1 MTHEEIERLK
11 KEILDEADRRY
22 RTIDE
27 CNDRQDKNQEQIH
40 KVEIH
45 NTLMGSDL
53 KIIKWVIIILAIIS
67 VGEKGGAF
75 IQGFLA

>member
-1 MTHEEIERLK
+1 MTHEEIEKIK
-11 KEILDEADRRY
+11 KEIFDEADRRY

-27 CNDRQDKNQEQIH
+27 CNDRQGENREQIH

-45 NTLMGSDL
+45 NTLMGNDI
-53 KIIKWVIIILAIIS
+53 KIIKWVIIILAIIL
-67 VGEKGGAF
+67 VGEKGGEF